1 VVVYFAKKRYILFT
15 MKVVFFGTPDLS
27 VPFLEALTNEPDFE
41 VVAVITQPDRPV
53 GRKQILTPSPVKE
66 LAVSKNIP
74 VFQPENLKKDQSLH
88 GSDIAIVVAYGKIIP
103 QTILNIPRLGCVNVH
118 PSLLPKY
125 RGPSP
130 IQTAIMNNDKET
142 GISIMLLDA
151 GMDSG
156 PLLAQETFPVEA
168 DETQESLTEKI
179 KKIGP
184 TLLIKTLRAYA
195 AGKILPQP
203 QDKSKVEIC
212 KMLDRDS
219 GRIDWTRSTAEINA
233 QVRAL
238 HPWPGCWT
246 TFERGGKIFRLKILK
261 TKIEAGKLVL
271 LEVQPEGRSPMSFE
285 EFERGYGKVEMK

>member
-1 VVVYFAKKRYILFT
+1 

-41 VVAVITQPDRPV
+41 VVAVVTQPDRPV
-53 GRKQILTPSPVKE
+53 GRKQILTPSPVKK
-66 LAVSKNIP
+66 LAVLKNIS
-74 VFQPENLKKDQSLH
+74 VFQPENFKKTSHNSTTQQLNNSLTS
-88 GSDIAIVVAYGKIIP
+88 SDVAIVIAYGKIIP
-103 QTILNIPRLGCVNVH
+103 QAILNIPRLGCVNVH

-130 IQTAIMNNDKET
+130 IQTAIMNNDKEA

-156 PLLAQETFPVEA
+156 PLLAQEAFPLAA
-168 DETQESLTEKI
+168 DETQESLIEKI
-179 KKIGP
+179 KRLGP
-184 TLLIKTLRAYA
+184 ALLIKTLRAYA
-195 AGKILPQP
+195 AGEITPQP
-203 QDKSKVEIC
+203 QDKSKVKIC

-219 GRIDWTRSTAEINA
+219 GRIDWTRSAVEIDA

-246 TFERGGKIFRLKILK
+246 TFEHNGKTFRLKILK
-261 TKIEAGKLVL
+261 TKIEDEKLVL
-271 LEVQPEGRSPMSFE
+271 LEVQLEGRSPISFE
-285 EFERGYGKVEMK
+285 EFERGYGKVEM